1 MAFWSM
7 EKWTKESHGLR
18 SFSNGKFLDS
28 LNVKELPSHPSF
40 FSLSPSISF
49 LPLFKTGLDYVTQL
63 VSVSQRS
70 LCLHLTCVVKI
81 FNNLHSCLTLSY
93 VFIIFVLLKI
103 NSILTQY
110 LLIIV
115 TPLSTPPNLSQPPLA
130 SRFTYFLSL
139 VIKGQGSKIY
149 QRWENR
155 IK

>member
-1 MAFWSM
+1 MKWHSGVWKSELKRVMVWDPSQMESFWIPWM
-7 EKWTKESHGLR
+7 LK
-18 SFSNGKFLDS
+18 SFPHTLLSS
-28 LNVKELPSHPSF
+28 LYPLPFLPSL
-40 FSLSPSISF
+40 FSKLASIMSPR
-49 LPLFKTGLDYVTQL
+49 LA
-63 VSVSQRS
+63 SVSQRS
-70 LCLHLTCVVKI
+70 LCLH
-81 FNNLHSCLTLSY
+81 LTLSY

-110 LLIIV
+110 ILIIV
-115 TPLSTPPNLSQPPLA
+115 STLSTPPNVSQPPLA